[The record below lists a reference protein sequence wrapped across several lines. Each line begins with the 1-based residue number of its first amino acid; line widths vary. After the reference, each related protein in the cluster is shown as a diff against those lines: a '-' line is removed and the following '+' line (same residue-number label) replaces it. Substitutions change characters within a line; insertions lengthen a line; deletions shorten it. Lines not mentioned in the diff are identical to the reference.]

1 MHVCIPLL
9 LQALARVQRRLVIKV
24 SIIWC
29 YWPATGIFHVK
40 RMVLGYIFSKFSTT
54 NARFYGFSRW
64 NVKQHI
70 TCNIIRW
77 SFVPKKKTQFLLFH
91 HCVLLCSLNW
101 LCTHCNCYNWN
112 FEYYLKLLI
121 MVFTTKQIISVLS
134 FLLEVVLS
142 IDPKTKDP
150 NYHVATSTQMTIKKD
165 DGTIV

>member
-1 MHVCIPLL
+1 M
-9 LQALARVQRRLVIKV
+9 LQLLARVQRRLLMKV
-24 SIIWC
+24 SIIWW
-29 YWPATGIFHVK
+29 YWPATGMFHVK
-40 RMVLGYIFSKFSTT
+40 RMILGYIFSKLSTT

-64 NVKQHI
+64 NVNQHI

-77 SFVPKKKTQFLLFH
+77 SFVPKKKTHFLLFH
-91 HCVLLCSLNW
+91 NCVLLCSLNW

-121 MVFTTKQIISVLS
+121 MVSTAKQIISVLS

>member
-1 MHVCIPLL
+1 M
-9 LQALARVQRRLVIKV
+9 LQLLARVQRRLLMKV
-24 SIIWC
+24 SIIWW
-29 YWPATGIFHVK
+29 YWPATGMFHVK
-40 RMVLGYIFSKFSTT
+40 RMILGYIFSKLSTT

-77 SFVPKKKTQFLLFH
+77 SFLPKKKTHFLLFH
-91 HCVLLCSLNW
+91 NCAILCSLIV
-101 LCTHCNCYNWN
+101 LCTHCNHNYRN
-112 FEYYLKLLI
+112 FKYYLKLLI
-121 MVFTTKQIISVLS
+121 MVCTTTQVTSLLL
-134 FLLEVVLS
+134 FLLEIVLS